1 MGYQD
6 FISEHE
12 AINITGMSKTTLSR
26 FAEAGYLQLETDS
39 DGLRMFSKG
48 ELAGLFGLKET
59 PQRERTK
66 DAPGATIAKQDA
78 PKPSV
83 AASPKVETVVE
94 STQETPIK
102 KPTLA
107 QQIERIVVPTAVPS
121 EETPSPPSHQTPMLE
136 LEIQRLKNLM
146 QLQERI
152 LDMKDQQLS
161 DLKQQRDWLQARV
174 EKLEDKADRD
184 QILLLT
190 ETQTIRSLINV
201 HQQQRRRSP
210 MRLALEWLGV
220 AAPEEE
226 NKNNIGGAIDVSTGM
241 QKAREA

>member
-1 MGYQD
+1 MGFQD

-12 AINITGMSKTTLSR
+12 AIHITGMSRTTLSR

-59 PQRERTK
+59 PQRERTE
-66 DAPGATIAKQDA
+66 TIAPKSSVKKEATPIEVAA
-78 PKPSV
+78 PKPPAEPRLAEQV
-83 AASPKVETVVE
+83 ERVVNVAPAPIVEQAKPEAPPQEQAAASQAPF
-94 STQETPIK
+94 
-102 KPTLA
+102 
-107 QQIERIVVPTAVPS
+107 
-121 EETPSPPSHQTPMLE
+121 LE

-152 LDMKDQQLS
+152 LDMKDQQLQ
-161 DLKQQRDWLQARV
+161 DLKEQRDWLQARV

-190 ETQTIRSLINV
+190 ETQTIRTLINV
-201 HQQQRRRSP
+201 QQQHKRRSP
-210 MRLALEWLGV
+210 VRLALEWLGV
-220 AAPEEE
+220 TAPEEE
-226 NKNNIGGAIDVSTGM
+226 NKNANASIDVSTGM
-241 QKAREA
+241 MRPRED